1 MSTADPA
8 RQQLNIR
15 RINLDTGREN
25 VAIMSR
31 RSKALRPE
39 VFRGFSRIEV
49 RHNSETLLATLIITD
64 DDSLVGP
71 GGPRPGG
78 TSIPSIRQTRRQQG
92 YGDAR
97 ALASQR
103 GRRSS
108 QNSGPHAD
116 LRRDRRHR
124 QRPCPLSLFRHGN
137 RGLPDWLRELSD
149 ERRVA
154 VADQCHGPGRHE
166 TRLGYADRG
175 RQAQHRRNSGQPDI
189 HDHRADRRGARPA
202 QFRKPPR
209 APSRRRQEPPTPWRC
224 WRASISASTR

>member
-1 MSTADPA
+1 MTAMPLSPP
-8 RQQLNIR
+8 RPQLKIR

-39 VFRGFSRIEV
+39 VFRGFSRVEL

-64 DDSLVGP
+64 DDMVAPEDLGLAEPAFRRFGEPVGSKVTVTP
-71 GGPRPGG
+71 AP
-78 TSIPSIRQTRRQQG
+78 
-92 YGDAR
+92 
-97 ALASQR
+97 ASQPR
-103 GRRSS
+103 RRSS

-116 LRRDRRHR
+116 RRRDRRHR

-154 VADQCHGPGRHE
+154 VADQCHGSGRHE
-166 TRLGYADRG
+166 TRLGHSRSSSTSTA
-175 RQAQHRRNSGQPDI
+175 SEVF
-189 HDHRADRRGARPA
+189 RATVHP
-202 QFRKPPR
+202 
-209 APSRRRQEPPTPWRC
+209 
-224 WRASISASTR
+224 